1 MTFDHLICWK
11 YLDILCTELGTF
23 LPVDV
28 KTCHWFMGNTK
39 KRVNVQLR
47 VICPWKRYFGRD
59 RSAKILNFC
68 WIFPSVTSF
77 DILVENSRHGAIMS
91 DIEWYWYWAEEPAV
105 CWGQERGKE
114 SISCGRTSYS
124 RSRLAS
130 QSAAV
135 EILVGQSVLDKLW
148 NYFRQSALDNQLR
161 NFKWGLRFA
170 ISARQSTIQLLPP
183 LLCSKE
189 EKPPEPIVAIR
200 RR

>member
-1 MTFDHLICWK
+1 MWDKLQNAVRAVLHLNWITLSDKVLSGRCRRDRGGEFNYGFVTFDHLICWK

-130 QSAAV
+130 
-135 EILVGQSVLDKLW
+135 
-148 NYFRQSALDNQLR
+148 
-161 NFKWGLRFA
+161 
-170 ISARQSTIQLLPP
+170 
-183 LLCSKE
+183 
-189 EKPPEPIVAIR
+189 
-200 RR
+200 